1 MVEISH
7 TDEDGNARMVNISE
21 KPITQ
26 RRAVAEGRIQL
37 TEQSLTAIV
46 ERRAKKGDVLSIS
59 QLAAI
64 QGAKRVSDLIPLC
77 HPIPITRVDVVF
89 DVEKPTRTIR
99 CEATVCAQWRT
110 GVEMEALVAVTTG
123 LMTIYDML
131 KGLDKSMEISGVR
144 LLEKSGGQSGDWVFD
159 QAGG

>member
-1 MVEISH
+1 MVDISH
-7 TDEDGNARMVNISE
+7 TDGDGNARMVNISE

-37 TEQSLTAIV
+37 TERSMAAVV
-46 ERRAKKGDVLSIS
+46 ERRAKKGDVLGIS

-64 QGAKRVSDLIPLC
+64 QGAKKVSDLIPLC

-89 DVEKPTRTIR
+89 DVEESSKTIR
-99 CEATVCAQWRT
+99 CEATVSAQWRT

-131 KGLDKSMEISGVR
+131 KSIDKGIEILGIR
-144 LLEKSGGQSGDWVFD
+144 LLEKTGGKSGAWVRE
-159 QAGG
+159 